1 MDFVQVLNL
10 KKQIFA
16 KIPKQHLLVPS
27 GANTATLYISVEDA
41 AIQIVGYETEESNAQ
56 RRKRREFL
64 GLIIVS
70 YEGYKGKNEHT
81 YLGGYH
87 IARKQFQSFC
97 SVPVSSIVGATF
109 NNPFLST

>member
-41 AIQIVGYETEESNAQ
+41 AIQIVGYETEESNAPQ
-56 RRKRREFL
+56 DAGVDTGDILSLDENCLMLESTCRST
-64 GLIIVS
+64 VS
-70 YEGYKGKNEHT
+70 LE
-81 YLGGYH
+81 
-87 IARKQFQSFC
+87 AKQGSAY
-97 SVPVSSIVGATF
+97 PY
-109 NNPFLST
+109 